1 MNKTNGEARFSFQF
15 VPPQHSTDKSSSESS
30 ESEEDI
36 VQPRTRGGRRSVMQ
50 ITSDNEEETQFNFN
64 RTESAT
70 GPDEQ
75 LSNNNIT
82 EYTDDIFDQ
91 VIEVTEIPNLSA
103 QDSEVHDDNGTNPD
117 NNHIEAFLENEIRM
131 IDLVYETLL
140 T

>member
-1 MNKTNGEARFSFQF
+1 
-15 VPPQHSTDKSSSESS
+15 
-30 ESEEDI
+30 
-36 VQPRTRGGRRSVMQ
+36 MQ

-140 T
+140 TQRENEETLFPNFSLLTSVIGILFIILKALKDSILPEVDR